1 MYMNLKPNKHK
12 RITNMASLGF
22 IAPPPKILSPPL
34 NLIFCSVPPPPP
46 PQLFWSEI
54 FRSPPNIYMYIYC
67 MICLYSLNA
76 GGKGWT
82 QSPTVTFLFFSFH
95 FHTFEA
101 YYQKYI
107 FTYLLNDLF
116 ASFLSLFISLTELK
130 NIH

>member
-1 MYMNLKPNKHK
+1 M
-12 RITNMASLGF
+12 
-22 IAPPPKILSPPL
+22 
-34 NLIFCSVPPPPP
+34 
-46 PQLFWSEI
+46 
-54 FRSPPNIYMYIYC
+54 IY
-67 MICLYSLNA
+67 LYSLNA

-82 QSPTVTFLFFSFH
+82 QSPTVTFLFSFC